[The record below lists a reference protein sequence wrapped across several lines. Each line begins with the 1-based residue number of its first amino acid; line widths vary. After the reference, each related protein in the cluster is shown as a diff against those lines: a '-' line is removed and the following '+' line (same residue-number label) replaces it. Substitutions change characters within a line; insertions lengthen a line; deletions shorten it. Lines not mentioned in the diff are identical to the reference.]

1 MVAIGLID
9 GVGEGDGEGLG
20 EGEGVGVGEGL
31 DDETDEVGN
40 VILGSF
46 ITFAT

>member
-1 MVAIGLID
+1 MVAIGLI
-9 GVGEGDGEGLG
+9 GGEGDGEVPG
-20 EGEGVGVGEGL
+20 EGDGEGL